1 MRINQPV
8 TQREYP
14 FPTGQSLISV
24 TDPKGRITYCNGAFV
39 DVSGFSREELLGQPH
54 NLVRHP
60 DMPAEAFRDMWDTI
74 ASGLPWTGLVK
85 NRRKD
90 GDHYWVQANATPMRD
105 GDRIVGF
112 LSVRTAPSPG
122 AVQAAEQLY
131 ARMREEAQHG
141 RLVHVLRRGA
151 VRRADWAGR
160 LAGWLRPGAGARLLG
175 LQAALALLVVG
186 TSAFGG
192 VAAAAAAALAG
203 GAAVAWLSLRTTLGA
218 IGPSVADAN
227 RLASGDLSQAVSE
240 GAGGTIG
247 ELQQALRQ
255 LSVNLRAVVH
265 DTRSE
270 VQQVEHAS
278 REIAAGADDL
288 SGRTESQAGS
298 LEETAASMEQINSTV
313 QNSAVA
319 ATEGARLA
327 TQTTDIAQRSHAAV
341 QAVAETMSDIAESS
355 RRIGEIVHVIEGVA
369 FQTNILAL
377 NAAVEAARAG
387 EQGRGFAV
395 VAAEVRSLAQRTTVA
410 AKEIRQLIA
419 ESAERVDNGARRTQ
433 DAQERMAEALAAV
446 GKVSHTLESI
456 SAAAAEQ
463 QNGIAQINEAVSHMD
478 GITQQNAAMVEQLA
492 ASSTGLSSQ
501 VESVS
506 NSMRLFRLRAGEA
519 SMAEQDAVAMRR
531 EARQSAAP
539 TAAGLTP
546 KPAPA
551 PRAAAAPRPAPRAAA
566 KPTRAAPAP
575 APAVATTADDDWT
588 EI

>member
-1 MRINQPV
+1 MRNNQPV
-8 TQREYP
+8 SQREYP
-14 FPTGQSLISV
+14 FPSGQSLISV
-24 TDPKGRITYCNGAFV
+24 TDLKGRIMFCNGAFIE
-39 DVSGFSREELLGQPH
+39 VSGFSRDELLGQPH

-60 DMPAEAFRDMWDTI
+60 DMPSEAFRDMWATI
-74 ASGLPWTGLVK
+74 ESGLPWTGLVK

-112 LSVRTAPSPG
+112 LSVRTEPSRE

-131 ARMREEAQHG
+131 ATMRAEAQQG
-141 RLVHVLRRGA
+141 RLVHVLHRGA
-151 VRRADWAGR
+151 VRRTDWAGR
-160 LAGWLRPGAGARLLG
+160 AAQWLRLGTGGRLVA
-175 LQAALALLVVG
+175 LQAALGLLVVG
-186 TSAFGG
+186 AAALGG
-192 VAAAAAAALAG
+192 VAAAAAVAAIG
-203 GAAVAWLSLRTTLGA
+203 GGFVAWLSLRTTLGA
-218 IGPSVADAN
+218 IGVSVADAN
-227 RLASGDLSQAVSE
+227 RLASGDLSHAVSE

-255 LSVNLRAVVH
+255 LSVNLRAVVS
-265 DTRSE
+265 DTRRE
-270 VQQVEHAS
+270 VQQVEHAA

-313 QNSAVA
+313 QNSAA
-319 ATEGARLA
+319 AAVEGARLA
-327 TQTTDIAQRSHAAV
+327 AQTTDIAQRSHAAV
-341 QAVAETMSDIAESS
+341 QAVAETMNDIAESS

-419 ESAERVDNGARRTQ
+419 DSAGRVDNGARRTQ
-433 DAQERMAEALAAV
+433 DAQQRMAEALAAV

-456 SAAAAEQ
+456 STAAAEQ

-531 EARQSAAP
+531 EMRQAAAP
-539 TAAGLTP
+539 AKPAP
-546 KPAPA
+546 RPAPA
-551 PRAAAAPRPAPRAAA
+551 PRSAA
-566 KPTRAAPAP
+566 KPARAAPAP
-575 APAVATTADDDWT
+575 VAATTADDEWT

>member
-14 FPTGQSLISV
+14 FPSGQSLISV
-24 TDPKGRITYCNGAFV
+24 TDPKGRITYCNSAFV
-39 DVSGFSREELLGQPH
+39 EVSGFAHDELLGQPH

-112 LSVRTAPSPG
+112 LSVRTEPTRK

-131 ARMREEAQHG
+131 ATMRDEAQKG
-141 RLVHVLRRGA
+141 VRVHVLHRGA
-151 VRRADWAGR
+151 VRRVDWAGR
-160 LAGWLRPGAGARLLG
+160 VAGWLRPGAGARLVG
-175 LQAALALLVVG
+175 LQAALALGVVG
-186 TSAFGG
+186 GGALGG
-192 VAAAAAAALAG
+192 VGAAAAAAVIG
-203 GAAVAWLSLRTTLGA
+203 GAAVAWLSLRTTLGS

-227 RLASGDLSQAVSE
+227 RLASGDLSQAVTE
-240 GAGGTIG
+240 GAVGAVG

-265 DTRSE
+265 DTRRE
-270 VQQVEHAS
+270 VQQVEHAA

-313 QNSAVA
+313 QNSAA
-319 ATEGARLA
+319 AAAEGARLA

-341 QAVAETMSDIAESS
+341 QAVAETMTDIAESS

-419 ESAERVDNGARRTQ
+419 DSAERVDNGARRTQ

-446 GKVSHTLESI
+446 GKVSHTLDSI
-456 SAAAAEQ
+456 STAAVEQ
-463 QNGIAQINEAVSHMD
+463 HNGIAQINEAVSHMD

-531 EARQSAAP
+531 GARVAAP
-539 TAAGLTP
+539 PAAPPAASAP
-546 KPAPA
+546 KPRPALAPQPAPA
-551 PRAAAAPRPAPRAAA
+551 PKAAAR
-566 KPTRAAPAP
+566 PTRAAPAP
-575 APAVATTADDDWT
+575 APAAVTTAADDWT